1 MIEIKLKG
9 NRSKSRIRQRREE
22 AIERQK
28 GYDGRTPEQQL
39 KLIKTRPGESK
50 KENHRLKLHN
60 KLRVVDDAGVDI
72 ETGKY
77 VGDYGISE
85 DAYKS

>member
-1 MIEIKLKG
+1 MKLKG
-9 NRSKSRIRQRREE
+9 NRNKSRIRQRREE

-50 KENHRLKLHN
+50 KEFELLQVT
-60 KLRVVDDAGVDI
+60 LI
-72 ETGKY
+72 
-77 VGDYGISE
+77 E
-85 DAYKS
+85 DAYKSKKKEK